1 MESFQ
6 LFLGVILLIVA
17 LLLHLISL
25 YNGSVFNG
33 SQQIY
38 QVQGAH
44 KELSLPVIYRLF
56 GYFLYLPYLMGV
68 VLLFGT
74 VEPAIQYIFM
84 SIALTRLIYIFV
96 QSRQMVIPDSYK
108 QSQQGEGIERF
119 SNIGATIHIL
129 YILFS
134 VFTN

>member
-25 YNGSVFNG
+25 YNGSVFNS

-68 VLLFGT
+68 IFNWGV
-74 VEPAIQYIFM
+74 VEPVVHYIFM
-84 SIALTRLIYIFV
+84 SISLTRLLYIFI
-96 QSRQMVIPDSYK
+96 QSRQMVVPGSYN
-108 QSQQGEGIERF
+108 QSTLGREIERIA
-119 SNIGATIHIL
+119 NIGGTIHIL
-129 YILFS
+129 YILIS
-134 VFTN
+134 VFL